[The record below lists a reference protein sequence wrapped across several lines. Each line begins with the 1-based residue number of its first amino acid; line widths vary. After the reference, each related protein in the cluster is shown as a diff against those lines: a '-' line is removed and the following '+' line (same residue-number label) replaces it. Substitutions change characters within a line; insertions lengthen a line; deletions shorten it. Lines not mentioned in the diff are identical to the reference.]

1 MITPFYSAS
10 LVETVQSDIASEKP
24 GILDVFKEGFMRIL
38 SWGGGPKG
46 RMLPVWALVL
56 PTVTLGICRYFFST
70 IVKATSFHII
80 HYTHQQEQESQGALP
95 KDPTSTLILREIEMT
110 SSLIAIISSDVV
122 FYPFETILHRLHL
135 QGTRTIIDNLDT
147 GTSVLAIL
155 TNFEGPLDCYE
166 SCLANEGPFGL
177 YKGFGA
183 LILQYA
189 AHILVVHTTRLLLTE
204 LTMRLRSSASKPKP
218 PVHNSPPVIQN
229 LAGPGDSYLLP

>member
-1 MITPFYSAS
+1 
-10 LVETVQSDIASEKP
+10 
-24 GILDVFKEGFMRIL
+24 MRL
-38 SWGGGPKG
+38 LNWSGGPKG

-70 IVKATSFHII
+70 IVKATSFQLI
-80 HYTHQQEQESQGALP
+80 HYNHQQEEESRGAFP
-95 KDPTSTLILREIEMT
+95 KDPENSLVLREIELT
-110 SSLIAIISSDVV
+110 SSLIAVVSSDVI

-147 GTSVLAIL
+147 GSSVLPIL
-155 TNFEGPLDCYE
+155 TNYEGPVDCYE

-189 AHILVVHTTRLLLTE
+189 AHIVVVHLTRVFLTE
-204 LTMRLRSSASKPKP
+204 ITMRLKSSTSKPKVP
-218 PVHNSPPVIQN
+218 RHNSPPVIQN
-229 LAGPGDSYLLP
+229 MVGPENNYLIP